1 MGRRRKNPEHEKL
14 PPNVYPNK
22 YSYVW
27 KPTSRE
33 SVTLTAIKDGLAA
46 LWKKYE

>member
-27 KPTSRE
+27 
-33 SVTLTAIKDGLAA
+33 
-46 LWKKYE
+46 

>member
-22 YSYVW
+22 YSYV
-27 KPTSRE
+27 
-33 SVTLTAIKDGLAA
+33 
-46 LWKKYE
+46 

>member
-22 YSYVW
+22 Y
-27 KPTSRE
+27 
-33 SVTLTAIKDGLAA
+33 
-46 LWKKYE
+46 

>member
-14 PPNVYPNK
+14 PPKVYPNK
-22 YSYVW
+22 YSVW

-33 SVTLTAIKDGLAA
+33 SVTLTAIEDGLAA
-46 LWKKYE
+46 

>member
-22 YSYVW
+22 
-27 KPTSRE
+27 
-33 SVTLTAIKDGLAA
+33 
-46 LWKKYE
+46 

>member
-22 YSYVW
+22 YSY
-27 KPTSRE
+27 
-33 SVTLTAIKDGLAA
+33 
-46 LWKKYE
+46 

>member
-22 YSYVW
+22 YS
-27 KPTSRE
+27 
-33 SVTLTAIKDGLAA
+33 
-46 LWKKYE
+46 